1 MSNSFL
7 LFQSGMYLFRSAL
20 KSGPWFG
27 TTVCTSSCNTT
38 YSMHSIGL
46 LARLVLSHIFLVLV
60 LQVPHLDVICL
71 ICHDEHDNP
80 VDDSILSMMLGNIFF
95 NTVECSCKQVAQIM
109 RKYLLWIHTCLLTK
123 AFHFTPNVGS
133 AHWFAAPSYK
143 YST

>member
-60 LQVPHLDVICL
+60 FQVPHLDVICL

-80 VDDSILSMMLGNIFF
+80 VYDSILSMMFGNTFF
-95 NTVECSCKQVAQIM
+95 NNS
-109 RKYLLWIHTCLLTK
+109 RWISRIIDSSSMDSGLPTLI
-123 AFHFTPNVGS
+123 TPSSMVMLIFLEGTTFNRNPLS
-133 AHWFAAPSYK
+133 INSID
-143 YST
+143 